1 MIISEG
7 YFYHI
12 SDDYFVAASD
22 STLMSN
28 YENVGY
34 RPHYFA
40 IRDSSNSDIFW
51 MVPVS
56 SQYGKYKSLHDKMA
70 AKYGRCT
77 KIVLGKCGG
86 KDAAYL
92 IQNAFPITS
101 DYLDHIH
108 TLQGSPLTLHAS
120 TARTV
125 VDYLNNN
132 LLLHKRGVHLFF
144 ADIDRLLQL
153 MTDHLAYTKNTSD
166 SKESENTDSA
176 ETDSSKEDDSANTK
190 ALEEETSSE
199 TVSSDT
205 STPSDSDAHEASDSN
220 Q

>member
-7 YFYHI
+7 FFYHI
-12 SDDYFVAASD
+12 KDYYFSTANE

-28 YENVGY
+28 YENGGY

-40 IRDSSNSDIFW
+40 VRDTSNPDIFW

-56 SQYGKYKSLHDKMA
+56 SQYSKYKALHDKMIS
-70 AKYGRCT
+70 KYHRCT

-108 TLQGSPLTLHAS
+108 TLQGSPLTLHS
-120 TARTV
+120 TTAKTIV
-125 VDYLNNN
+125 QYLNDN
-132 LLLHKRGVHLFF
+132 LRLNKRGIRLFF
-144 ADIDRLLQL
+144 ADIDRLFQL
-153 MTDHLAYTKNTSD
+153 MTDHLIETKKS
-166 SKESENTDSA
+166 
-176 ETDSSKEDDSANTK
+176 
-190 ALEEETSSE
+190 
-199 TVSSDT
+199 
-205 STPSDSDAHEASDSN
+205 
-220 Q
+220 